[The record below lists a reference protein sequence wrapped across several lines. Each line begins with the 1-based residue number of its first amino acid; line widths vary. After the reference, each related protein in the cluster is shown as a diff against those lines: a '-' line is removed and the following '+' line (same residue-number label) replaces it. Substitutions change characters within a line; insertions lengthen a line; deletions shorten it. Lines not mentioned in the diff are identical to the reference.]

1 MKKTGLKPYKFYEFT
16 LFRLHSRILVSLVI
30 VLLQTACVSIDKR
43 VSTEQ
48 VDSKNTQ
55 GLDGHFSIHPSYYS
69 NHHDDEEAPDGLSF
83 FYQFFDRV
91 TDPKEV
97 DSIEIVLRKK
107 ELLRI
112 KFLSGKN
119 AIGGG
124 TYTASEGL
132 EIDNKGQ
139 IMLTKNRFVPA
150 PIGVSFRKVLLYL
163 NLEGDLVVEQTLTSG
178 GIFLILPIAIHKKE
192 MWIFPRMR

>member
-1 MKKTGLKPYKFYEFT
+1 MKSYLSKLTHQNKGCEFK
-16 LFRLHSRILVSLVI
+16 LYSRILVSLAI
-30 VLLQTACVSIDKR
+30 VLLQTACISIDKR
-43 VSTEQ
+43 ISTEQ
-48 VDSKNTQ
+48 VDPKKTQ
-55 GLDGHFSIHPSYYS
+55 VLDGHFSIHPTYYS
-69 NHHDDEEAPDGLSF
+69 NHDNDEKNPDGLSF
-83 FYQFFDRV
+83 FYQFFNRV
-91 TDPKEV
+91 KDTKDV
-97 DSIEIVLRKK
+97 NSIEITLTKK

-139 IMLTKNRFVPA
+139 IMITKNRFVPA
-150 PIGVSFRKVLLYL
+150 PIAASFRKVRLYL

-178 GIFLILPIAIHKKE
+178 GLFLILPIAIHKKE
-192 MWIFPRMR
+192 MWIFPRIR